1 MAKIL
6 SNAGIVTGLPVEAKH
21 VSQSVN
27 ALTAAEAYD
36 INISGSLTANTL
48 TYPFVDGTA
57 DQSLLTDGSGQIT
70 IRTLETVPTASFVTS
85 SGVYGPY
92 GSNSI
97 VSSSYAVTSSYSNF
111 ATLASSSLF
120 SINSQNA
127 TTATSASYALT
138 ASFALNGGGGG
149 SGSFA
154 TTASFALT
162 ASYIEMANAY
172 RQNISESTATITH
185 NRDSE
190 DVLVV
195 VYKATGT
202 DDPVLIIPSSVTL
215 TNTNTAVVAFSN
227 IVEGYVIV
235 TDGKGV
241 ANNSVTSSYAITA
254 SYALNAGSGGGSS
267 SGSYVSSSTSGDNI
281 TFTKGDGSQ
290 ITNKIISS
298 SYSLTAS
305 YALNGGSGGSSNAYV
320 SSSTTGNQINFNR
333 SSGGVVITPIIS
345 ASHATTAISSSY
357 AITASYL
364 LGFIQSASYA
374 LTSSYAVSSSHAEFA
389 DSSSYAA
396 LASTASLA
404 TTAITS
410 SYALTASFV
419 IGSIESASYALR
431 AETVRTVTYPARNDD
446 NVIIQKGDPVFV
458 TEVNNGIYDIRKA
471 EALDPNKMPAV
482 GVAATTAALGAS
494 VEMLLIGEIKNTN
507 TFGAN
512 PGRNIYVAANGG
524 YSQTKP
530 LAPAFIQPIG
540 IIAEASATEGVLLI
554 NGPMADMSSGS
565 ASVPTA
571 SYVSSSNVD
580 GPFGFDSIL
589 TSSYALT
596 ASHAQTAIS
605 SSYAITASHLIGTTQ
620 SASNAISSSYA
631 VSASNA
637 ISSSYAVSSSHAS
650 YSLSSSI
657 AEYTSEWNLTADGT
671 NNYLFNGPGFTSSA
685 ADPDIYLVRG
695 QKYKFT
701 NNMGAHPFRIQ
712 TTVNG
717 STGTAYAN
725 GVTNNDV
732 SNGTL
737 LFNVPMQ
744 APDVLYYQCTSHPN
758 MGGKI
763 SIPPAV
769 TSSYAITSS
778 YALTASYVLSDS
790 TNSSYR
796 ESVSGTTTYTIVHNL
811 NENFPIV
818 QAYELASLSQEI
830 PQSVTSTNAST
841 ISVSFINNF
850 DGTIV
855 VIK

>member
-1 MAKIL
+1 
-6 SNAGIVTGLPVEAKH
+6 
-21 VSQSVN
+21 
-27 ALTAAEAYD
+27 
-36 INISGSLTANTL
+36 
-48 TYPFVDGTA
+48 
-57 DQSLLTDGSGQIT
+57 
-70 IRTLETVPTASFVTS
+70 
-85 SGVYGPY
+85 
-92 GSNSI
+92 
-97 VSSSYAVTSSYSNF
+97 
-111 ATLASSSLF
+111 
-120 SINSQNA
+120 
-127 TTATSASYALT
+127 
-138 ASFALNGGGGG
+138 
-149 SGSFA
+149 
-154 TTASFALT
+154 
-162 ASYIEMANAY
+162 MANAY
-172 RQNISESTATITH
+172 RQNISESTATVTH

-190 DVLVV
+190 DILVV

-215 TNTNTAVVAFSN
+215 TDTNTAVVAFSN

-241 ANNSVTSSYAITA
+241 ATGGGGSAVTASYALTASYIEMANAYRQNVSGSSATVTHNRDSEDVLVAVYETTGGTNPELIIPASIILTNTNTAEVTFDPGIIGYVIVTDGKGIANNSVTSSYAITA

-389 DSSSYAA
+389 DSSSYAV
-396 LASTASLA
+396 LSSTASLA

-446 NVIIQKGDPVFV
+446 SVIIQKGDPVFV

-530 LAPAFIQPIG
+530 LAPALIQPIG

-596 ASHAQTAIS
+596 AS
-605 SSYAITASHLIGTTQ
+605 
-620 SASNAISSSYA
+620 
-631 VSASNA
+631 
-637 ISSSYAVSSSHAS
+637 
-650 YSLSSSI
+650 
-657 AEYTSEWNLTADGT
+657 
-671 NNYLFNGPGFTSSA
+671 
-685 ADPDIYLVRG
+685 
-695 QKYKFT
+695 
-701 NNMGAHPFRIQ
+701 
-712 TTVNG
+712 
-717 STGTAYAN
+717 
-725 GVTNNDV
+725 
-732 SNGTL
+732 
-737 LFNVPMQ
+737 
-744 APDVLYYQCTSHPN
+744 
-758 MGGKI
+758 
-763 SIPPAV
+763 
-769 TSSYAITSS
+769 
-778 YALTASYVLSDS
+778 YVLSDS
-790 TNSSYR
+790 TNNSYR